1 MMRRRGLVTT
11 SLFAF
16 TLAIHAILAAPVR
29 AQPTERV
36 VVAHTWK
43 PVRAGAEIAA
53 IEVVTTLQRLP
64 VGMADSLVLD
74 APITY
79 AGVPGIAERVQ
90 GLDVHDAQGPVTLRV
105 VDEAPHPGG
114 FPHFRRWHAT
124 RTIAPPLRITYRS
137 LAPHRAVGGPPFSLL
152 ATDGGVSGAGS
163 GFLVLPVTSQQ
174 VVTHVEWDLSGF
186 DRGAR
191 GVTSWGEGT
200 FEVTGPPAELR
211 QGWIMA
217 GPVGRDP
224 ATGPEGPFSA
234 TWLGTPGWDP
244 VTTMAWARRVY
255 ESLGAQYGY
264 LTPLPTY
271 RVFVRVGSR
280 GGTALGNSFMLGA
293 TRREDSVVVDPEG
306 PRQTIAHEMGH
317 LFVGGIEAP
326 LGVASWFT
334 EGLNTYYTRLF
345 PMRGGF
351 ITVDEYV
358 RQVNADFQAYHRSP
372 SRNLSADSIVKVGF
386 RDEDTR
392 HIPYLRGSFYFAD
405 LDVKI
410 RQASRGRR
418 TLDRVLRELFEAR
431 ARGERFDHDVWI
443 RTVVREVGPSA
454 RDDFEAIV
462 LRGERTVV
470 PSAEAF
476 GPCVTR
482 RDLAAAGGQ
491 AQYEW
496 VRAPGRSDAQCRA
509 PW

>member
-1 MMRRRGLVTT
+1 MRRRP
-11 SLFAF
+11 
-16 TLAIHAILAAPVR
+16 LAVVVR
-29 AQPTERV
+29 ACAATLVISSPCSAPIDAQPAPRV
-36 VVAHTWK
+36 VVTHTWK
-43 PVRAGAEIAA
+43 PVREGAEVQA
-53 IEVVTTLQRLP
+53 IDVVTTLQRLP

-90 GLDVHDAQGPVTLRV
+90 GLAVQDAQGPVTLRV
-105 VDEAPHPGG
+105 VDETPHPGG
-114 FPHFRRWHAT
+114 FPHYRRWHAT
-124 RTIAPPLRITYRS
+124 RTITPPLRITYKS

-174 VVTHVEWDLSGF
+174 VVNHVEWDLSGF

-191 GVTSWGEGT
+191 GVTSWGVGT
-200 FEVTGPPAELR
+200 VEVTGPPAELR

-217 GPVGRDP
+217 GPVGRYP
-224 ATGPEGPFSA
+224 ASGAEGRFSA
-234 TWLGTPGWDP
+234 TWLGTPAWDP
-244 VTTMAWARRVY
+244 AATMTWARRMY
-255 ESLGAQYGY
+255 ESLGEQYGY
-264 LTPLPTY
+264 LSPLPTY

-280 GGTALGNSFMLGA
+280 GGTALGSSFMLGT
-293 TRREDSVVVDPEG
+293 TRRGDSAAVDPEG
-306 PRQTIAHEMGH
+306 PRLTIAHEMGH
-317 LFVGGIEAP
+317 LFVGSIEAP

-334 EGLNTYYTRLF
+334 EGLNTYYTRLL

-358 RQVNADFQAYHRSP
+358 RQVNADFQAYFRSP

-410 RQASRGRR
+410 REASGGRR

-431 ARGERFDHDVWI
+431 ARGQRLDHDLWI
-443 RTVVREVGPSA
+443 RTVVREAGPSA

-470 PSAEAF
+470 PPAGAF

-482 RDLAAAGGQ
+482 REVAAAGGMS
-491 AQYEW
+491 YEW
-496 VRAPGRSDAQCRA
+496 VRMPGRTDAQCRA